1 MQQTRHGKVGNYNS
15 LVRLLIEKLVGIDAL
30 VKAVACGCFLA
41 RKSKAPGLDASA
53 SE

>member
-15 LVRLLIEKLVGIDAL
+15 LVRLLIEKLGIDAL